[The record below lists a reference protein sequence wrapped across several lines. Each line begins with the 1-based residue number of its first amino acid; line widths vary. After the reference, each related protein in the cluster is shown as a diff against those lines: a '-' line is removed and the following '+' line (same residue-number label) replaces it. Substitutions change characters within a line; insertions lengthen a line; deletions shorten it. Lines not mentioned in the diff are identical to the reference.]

1 MIPIFPHSSKYLNSL
16 IGTPD
21 DLTALLSFPLPA
33 VRSFSHSYPSFPK
46 CINSKIFDSKT
57 CVSTRTI
64 PQVVERLTRFERILC
79 RAHQSTST
87 SRTAPSP
94 CQHLT
99 RFYKSDPMDVLQENL
114 YDSDEDSDEDDTWTE
129 SEVDKPFLWVSE
141 LHLTSSGSHGR
152 SMSML
157 LDFLGN
163 EEWSPLE
170 RVDSMHLNA
179 RGSTMTATIVT
190 KLNKLI
196 RRFKLGL
203 HFHKLRDWYNAS
215 TKCRRAENCGY
226 VSED

>member
-21 DLTALLSFPLPA
+21 DLTALLSFLLPA

-64 PQVVERLTRFERILC
+64 PST
-79 RAHQSTST
+79 HQSTST

-129 SEVDKPFLWVSE
+129 SEVDKPSLWVSE
-141 LHLTSSGSHGR
+141 CRHKLHLTSSGSHGR

-215 TKCRRAENCGY
+215 TKCRRAEYCGY